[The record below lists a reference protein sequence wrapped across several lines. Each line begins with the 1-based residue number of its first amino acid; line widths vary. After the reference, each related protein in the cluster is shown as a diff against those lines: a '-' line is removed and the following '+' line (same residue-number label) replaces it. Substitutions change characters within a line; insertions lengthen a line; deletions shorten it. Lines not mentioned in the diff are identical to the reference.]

1 MMIYIC
7 VYIYIYMYTNI
18 YIYTHMILLNLWH
31 TCAAQHVQIQAAVL
45 DDLAD
50 CLPLG
55 CNVAYASNPAEAQ
68 RSGFFQALGPRE

>member
-1 MMIYIC
+1 MSISIC
-7 VYIYIYMYTNI
+7 MPYIYIYAGCP
-18 YIYTHMILLNLWH
+18 
-31 TCAAQHVQIQAAVL
+31 TCSNRSQAAVL

-68 RSGFFQALGPRE
+68 RSGPQGGGRSEGGVRELCYI